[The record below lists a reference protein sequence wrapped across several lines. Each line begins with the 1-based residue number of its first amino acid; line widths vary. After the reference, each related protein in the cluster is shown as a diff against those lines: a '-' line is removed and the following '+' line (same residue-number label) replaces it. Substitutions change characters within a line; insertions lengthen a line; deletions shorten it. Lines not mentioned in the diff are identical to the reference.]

1 MVFYF
6 VSHRDYEM
14 YDLLLG
20 VNASSFEEYEVE
32 AKVTKILL
40 DFETAV
46 ATSVKSVFLQI
57 KLIFCLIHFTN
68 DPSIMREITK
78 KLDYRLF

>member
-1 MVFYF
+1 
-6 VSHRDYEM
+6 M

-57 KLIFCLIHFTN
+57 KLIFCLFHFTN
-68 DPSIMREITK
+68 DPSIMKEITK
-78 KLDYRLF
+78 NWITGYSEEG